1 MPDTED
7 TIEVSSSDLTPDG
20 AESMPETGAQVIARY
35 VKHLGRSAGVYRMM
49 DKAGEVI
56 YVGKARNLKNR
67 VQNYTRLGGH
77 TNRIAAMIRA
87 TAAMEFMNT
96 GTEAEALLLEANLI
110 KRFKPR
116 YNVSFRDD
124 KSFPYIV
131 IRRDQEAPQIS
142 KHRGART
149 LNGDYFGPF
158 ASAGAVN
165 RTINTLQRAFLLRTC
180 SDNIYESR
188 TRPCLLFQ
196 IKRCAAPCTRE
207 IELEDYEKL
216 VEEATAFLSGKS
228 DAVQRKLNTMMEDA
242 ADKLEFERAAKY
254 RNRLW
259 ALAHVQAHQGINPHG
274 VEEADV
280 FAIAQ
285 KGGQTC
291 IQVFFFRNGQ
301 NWGNRAYFPRA
312 DRSLSA
318 AEVLGSF
325 ISQFYDDK
333 ILPRCILLSEEVPEQ
348 ALIAEALSTKLGR
361 KVEVVTPKR
370 AEKRELV
377 EHAFHN
383 AREALGRKLA
393 ESSSQGKLLA
403 GVANVFELERT
414 PRRIEV
420 YDNSHIMGT
429 NAVGAMIVAGP
440 EGFVKNQYRKFNI
453 KAADLTPG
461 DDFAMMHEVLT
472 RRFKRL
478 LKEHGLPAGD
488 AAAAEGE
495 QDDPAASPSP
505 QPSPSGEGANRAR
518 KRVPFPDPHP
528 LADAVTA
535 EWQGRQGELERD
547 KDIESP
553 ETLPSLSW
561 PGLSRPS
568 TPDLEEAV
576 VALDGRL
583 KGGHDDVEP
592 DLIEGDGED
601 DAEAQGGDVG
611 AWPDLV
617 LIDGGAGQLSAVQ
630 SVLAELGLHG
640 LAIAGIAKGPD
651 RNAGRERFFM
661 PGKPPFSLPPNDPVL
676 YFVQRLRDEA
686 HRFAIGSHR
695 AKRKKAMTENSLDGI
710 AGIGPTRKRALLKH
724 FGSAKSV
731 SRAGVSDLQA
741 VTGISAAMAQQIYD
755 YFNDRK

>member
-1 MPDTED
+1 MADTED
-7 TIEVSSSDLTPDG
+7 TVELSSDEQNPGGECT
-20 AESMPETGAQVIARY
+20 PETGAQIIARY
-35 VKHLGRSAGVYRMM
+35 VKHLGTGPGVYRMM

-87 TAAMEFMNT
+87 TASMEFMNT

-142 KHRGART
+142 KHRGSRT
-149 LNGDYFGPF
+149 LKGDYFGPF

-180 SDNIYESR
+180 SDSVYESR

-228 DAVQRKLNTMMEDA
+228 DAVQRKLNTMMEEA
-242 ADKLEFERAAKY
+242 AEKLEFERAAKY

-259 ALAHVQAHQGINPHG
+259 ALAHVQAHQGINPRG
-274 VEEADV
+274 VDEADV

-285 KGGQTC
+285 EGGQTC
-291 IQVFFFRNGQ
+291 IQVFFFRNSQ

-333 ILPRCILLSEEVPEQ
+333 IVPHCILLSEEVPEQ

-377 EHAFHN
+377 LHAFHN

-393 ESSSQGKLLA
+393 ESSSQGRLLS
-403 GVANVFELERT
+403 GVAKVFGLERT

-453 KAADLTPG
+453 KSADLTPG

-488 AAAAEGE
+488 AAVAEGE
-495 QDDPAASPSP
+495 QVDLAANPSD
-505 QPSPSGEGANRAR
+505 QPSLDGEGSEPGSQAR
-518 KRVPFPDPHP
+518 SLSDPHP
-528 LADAVTA
+528 LADTA
-535 EWQGRQGELERD
+535 EWQARQGEPARD
-547 KDIESP
+547 RVKGESFEEP

-561 PGLSRPS
+561 PGLTRPS
-568 TPDLEEAV
+568 IPDGEEGV
-576 VALDGRL
+576 VAGSLTGAP
-583 KGGHDDVEP
+583 DDAEP
-592 DLIEGDGED
+592 DLNDETED

-695 AKRKKAMTENSLDGI
+695 AKRKKAMAENSLDDI

-741 VTGISAAMAQQIYD
+741 VAGISAAMAQLIYD

>member
-1 MPDTED
+1 MADTED
-7 TIEVSSSDLTPDG
+7 DVELGSGVATPDG
-20 AESMPETGAQVIARY
+20 GETAPETGAQVIQRY
-35 VKHLGRSAGVYRMM
+35 VKHLGTGPGVYRMM
-49 DKAGEVI
+49 DRAGEVV

-77 TNRIAAMIRA
+77 TNRIAAMIRS
-87 TAAMEFMNT
+87 TASMEFLNT

-124 KSFPYIV
+124 KSFPHIV
-131 IRRDQEAPQIS
+131 IRRDQEAPQIA

-149 LNGDYFGPF
+149 LKGDYYGPF

-180 SDNIYESR
+180 SDNVYESR

-207 IELEDYEKL
+207 IELEEYGKL
-216 VEEATAFLSGKS
+216 IDEATAFLSGKT
-228 DAVQRKLNTMMEDA
+228 DAVQRKLNTMMEEA
-242 ADKLEFERAAKY
+242 AEKLEFERAAKY

-274 VEEADV
+274 VDEADV

-291 IQVFFFRNGQ
+291 IQVFFFRNSQ

-318 AEVLGSF
+318 GEVLGSF

-333 ILPRCILLSEEVPEQ
+333 IVPRCILLSEEVPEQ
-348 ALIAEALSTKLGR
+348 GLIAEALSTKLGR
-361 KVEVVTPKR
+361 KVEVLTPKR

-393 ESSSQGKLLA
+393 ESTSQGKLLA
-403 GVANVFELERT
+403 GVAGVFGLERT

-440 EGFVKNQYRKFNI
+440 EGFVKKQYRKFNI

-461 DDFAMMHEVLT
+461 DDFGMMREVLT

-478 LKEHGLPAGD
+478 LKEHGLPAGESAPSEEATPSPCPSPPGRGN
-488 AAAAEGE
+488 AAAT
-495 QDDPAASPSP
+495 AATGLPRP
-505 QPSPSGEGANRAR
+505 GGEG
-518 KRVPFPDPHP
+518 
-528 LADAVTA
+528 
-535 EWQGRQGELERD
+535 WGEG
-547 KDIESP
+547 SP
-553 ETLPSLSW
+553 PQLSW
-561 PGLSRPS
+561 PGKPRPS
-568 TPDLEEAV
+568 TEAEEFD
-576 VALDGRL
+576 VALDDRL
-583 KGGHDDVEP
+583 KDAHGDVEP
-592 DLIEGDGED
+592 DVIDETED
-601 DAEAQGGDVG
+601 DSEAQGGDVG

-617 LIDGGAGQLSAVQ
+617 LIDGGAGQLSAAEA
-630 SVLAELGLHG
+630 VLAELGLHG
-640 LAIAGIAKGPD
+640 LSIVGIAKGPD

-661 PGKPPFSLPPNDPVL
+661 PGKPPMSLPLNDPVL

-695 AKRKKAMTENSLDGI
+695 QKRKKAMVENALDDI
-710 AGIGPTRKRALLKH
+710 PGIGPTRKRALLKH

-741 VTGISAAMAQQIYD
+741 VGGISAAMAQQIYD

>member
-1 MPDTED
+1 MPEIED
-7 TIEVSSSDLTPDG
+7 TIEVSSDMALDG
-20 AESMPETGAQVIARY
+20 AESAPETGPHVIARY
-35 VKHLGRSAGVYRMM
+35 VKHLGSGPGVYRMM

-56 YVGKARNLKNR
+56 YVGKARNLRNR

-77 TNRIAAMIRA
+77 TNRIAAMIRS
-87 TAAMEFMNT
+87 TASMEFMNT

-131 IRRDQEAPQIS
+131 IRRDQEAAQIG
-142 KHRGART
+142 KHRGARS
-149 LNGDYFGPF
+149 LDGDYFGPF

-180 SDNIYESR
+180 SDSVYESR
-188 TRPCLLFQ
+188 TRPCLLHQ

-207 IELEDYEKL
+207 IELADYEKL
-216 VEEATAFLSGKS
+216 VEEATAFLSGKT
-228 DAVQRKLNTMMEDA
+228 DAVQKKLNALMEEA
-242 ADKLEFERAAKY
+242 AEKLEFERAAKY

-259 ALAHVQAHQGINPHG
+259 ALAHVQAHQGINPRG

-285 KGGQTC
+285 EGGQTC
-291 IQVFFFRNGQ
+291 IQVFFFRNNQ

-318 AEVLGSF
+318 PEVLGSF

-333 ILPRCILLSEEVPEQ
+333 IMPRCVFLSHEAPEQ

-370 AEKRELV
+370 GERRELV
-377 EHAFHN
+377 EHAIQN

-393 ESSSQGKLLA
+393 ESTSQGKLLA
-403 GVANVFELERT
+403 GVAKVFGLERT
-414 PRRIEV
+414 PRRVEV

-440 EGFVKNQYRKFNI
+440 EGFAKNQYRKFNI

-461 DDFAMMHEVLT
+461 DDFGMMREVLT

-488 AAAAEGE
+488 AVPGEDGSSWPVSRASGAGPASEAEVE
-495 QDDPAASPSP
+495 EDDWTLSPSP
-505 QPSPSGEGANRAR
+505 QPSPHGRGSRPR
-518 KRVPFPDPHP
+518 P
-528 LADAVTA
+528 LH
-535 EWQGRQGELERD
+535 RRPLSQGERD
-547 KDIESP
+547 RVRGEYSN
-553 ETLPSLSW
+553 S
-561 PGLSRPS
+561 S
-568 TPDLEEAV
+568 TQSAEAEA
-576 VALDGRL
+576 ALDGRAEH
-583 KGGHDDVEP
+583 GHDAGEQDP
-592 DLIEGDGED
+592 IEGETED
-601 DAEAQGGDVG
+601 DAEALGGDVG

-617 LIDGGAGQLSAVQ
+617 LIDGGAGQLSAAQ
-630 SVLAELGLHG
+630 AVLAELGLHG

-661 PGKPPFSLPPNDPVL
+661 PGKPPFSLAPNDPVL

-710 AGIGPTRKRALLKH
+710 PGIGPTRKRALLKH

-731 SRAGVSDLQA
+731 SRAGLSDLQA
-741 VTGISAAMAQQIYD
+741 VGGISAAMAQQIYD
-755 YFNDRK
+755 YFHERK

>member
-1 MPDTED
+1 MGDTED
-7 TIEVSSSDLTPDG
+7 TVEVSSGDVNTVSG
-20 AESMPETGAQVIARY
+20 ESTPETGAHVIARY
-35 VKHLGRSAGVYRMM
+35 VKHLGAGPGVYRMM

-56 YVGKARNLKNR
+56 YVGKARSLKNR

-77 TNRIAAMIRA
+77 TNRIAAMIRS
-87 TAAMEFMNT
+87 TASMEFVNT

-131 IRRDQEAPQIS
+131 IRRDQEAPQIA

-149 LNGDYFGPF
+149 LKGDYFGPF

-180 SDNIYESR
+180 SDSVYDSR

-207 IELEDYEKL
+207 TELEDYGKL
-216 VEEATAFLSGKS
+216 VEEAGAFLSGKT
-228 DAVQRKLNTMMEDA
+228 DAVQRKLNALMEEA
-242 ADKLEFERAAKY
+242 AEKLEFERAAKY

-259 ALAHVQAHQGINPHG
+259 ALAHVQAHQGINPRG

-285 KGGQTC
+285 EGGQTC
-291 IQVFFFRNGQ
+291 IQVFFFRNSQ

-333 ILPRCILLSEEVPEQ
+333 IVPRCVLLSEDVPEQ

-377 EHAFHN
+377 EHAFQN

-403 GVANVFELERT
+403 GVTHVFGLERT

-429 NAVGAMIVAGP
+429 NAVGAMVVAGP

-461 DDFAMMHEVLT
+461 DDFAMMREVLT

-478 LKEHGLPAGD
+478 LREHGLPAG
-488 AAAAEGE
+488 E
-495 QDDPAASPSP
+495 AASSESEGTETPS
-505 QPSPSGEGANRAR
+505 E
-518 KRVPFPDPHP
+518 
-528 LADAVTA
+528 
-535 EWQGRQGELERD
+535 
-547 KDIESP
+547 
-553 ETLPSLSW
+553 SW
-561 PGLSRPS
+561 PGATEPS
-568 TPDLEEAV
+568 IPAAEEAV

-583 KGGHDDVEP
+583 TGGNDDVEP
-592 DLIEGDGED
+592 DLGDETED

-617 LIDGGAGQLSAVQ
+617 LIDGGQGQLSAAQ
-630 SVLAELGLHG
+630 FVLAELGLHG
-640 LAIAGIAKGPD
+640 LAIVAIAKGPD

-695 AKRKKAMTENSLDGI
+695 AKRKKAMAENLLDDIPGV
-710 AGIGPTRKRALLKH
+710 GPTRKRALLKH

-741 VTGISAAMAQQIYD
+741 VAGISAAMAQQIYD
-755 YFNDRK
+755 YFHDRK

>member
-1 MPDTED
+1 MGDTED
-7 TIEVSSSDLTPDG
+7 TIEVSSGDVNPVSG
-20 AESMPETGAQVIARY
+20 ESAPETGAQVIARY
-35 VKHLGRSAGVYRMM
+35 VKHLGAGPGVYRMM

-56 YVGKARNLKNR
+56 YVGKARSLKNR

-77 TNRIAAMIRA
+77 TNRIAAMIRS
-87 TAAMEFMNT
+87 TASMEFVNT

-131 IRRDQEAPQIS
+131 IRRDQEAPQIA

-149 LNGDYFGPF
+149 LKGDYFGPF

-180 SDNIYESR
+180 SDSVYDSR

-207 IELEDYEKL
+207 IELEDYGKL
-216 VEEATAFLSGKS
+216 VEEAGAFLSGKT
-228 DAVQRKLNTMMEDA
+228 DAVQRKLNALMDEA
-242 ADKLEFERAAKY
+242 AEKLEFERAAKY

-259 ALAHVQAHQGINPHG
+259 ALAHVQAHQGINPRG

-285 KGGQTC
+285 EGGQTC
-291 IQVFFFRNGQ
+291 IQVFFFRNSQ

-333 ILPRCILLSEEVPEQ
+333 IVSRCVLLSEDVPEQ

-377 EHAFHN
+377 EHAFQN

-403 GVANVFELERT
+403 GVAHVFGLERT

-429 NAVGAMIVAGP
+429 NAVGAMVVAGP

-461 DDFAMMHEVLT
+461 DDFGMMREVLT

-478 LKEHGLPAGD
+478 LREHGLPAG
-488 AAAAEGE
+488 E
-495 QDDPAASPSP
+495 AASSE
-505 QPSPSGEGANRAR
+505 SEG
-518 KRVPFPDPHP
+518 
-528 LADAVTA
+528 T
-535 EWQGRQGELERD
+535 
-547 KDIESP
+547 
-553 ETLPSLSW
+553 ETLSESW
-561 PGLSRPS
+561 PGATEPS
-568 TPDLEEAV
+568 IPAAEEAV
-576 VALDGRL
+576 VALDGRHT
-583 KGGHDDVEP
+583 GGNDDVEP
-592 DLIEGDGED
+592 DLGDETED

-617 LIDGGAGQLSAVQ
+617 LIDGGQGQLSAAQ

-640 LAIAGIAKGPD
+640 LAIVGIAKGPD

-695 AKRKKAMTENSLDGI
+695 AKRKKAMAENLLDDIPGV
-710 AGIGPTRKRALLKH
+710 GPTRKRALLKH

-741 VTGISAAMAQQIYD
+741 VAGISAAMAQQIYD
-755 YFNDRK
+755 YFHDRK

>member
-1 MPDTED
+1 MGDTED
-7 TIEVSSSDLTPDG
+7 TIEVSSGDVNPVSC
-20 AESMPETGAQVIARY
+20 ESTPETGAHVIARY
-35 VKHLGRSAGVYRMM
+35 VKHLGAGPGVYRMM
-49 DKAGEVI
+49 DKTGEVI
-56 YVGKARNLKNR
+56 YVGKARSLKNR

-77 TNRIAAMIRA
+77 TNRIAAMIRS
-87 TAAMEFMNT
+87 TASMEFVNT

-131 IRRDQEAPQIS
+131 IRRDQEAPQIA

-149 LNGDYFGPF
+149 LKGDYFGPF

-180 SDNIYESR
+180 SDSVYDSR

-207 IELEDYEKL
+207 IELEDYGKL
-216 VEEATAFLSGKS
+216 VEEAGAFLSGKT
-228 DAVQRKLNTMMEDA
+228 DAVQRKLNALMEEA
-242 ADKLEFERAAKY
+242 AEKLEFERAAKY

-259 ALAHVQAHQGINPHG
+259 ALAHVQAHQGINPRG

-285 KGGQTC
+285 EGGQTC
-291 IQVFFFRNGQ
+291 IQVFFFRNSQ

-333 ILPRCILLSEEVPEQ
+333 IVPRCALLSEDVPEQ

-377 EHAFHN
+377 EHAFQN

-403 GVANVFELERT
+403 GVAHVFGLERT

-429 NAVGAMIVAGP
+429 NAVGAMVVAGP

-461 DDFAMMHEVLT
+461 DDFGMMREVLT

-478 LKEHGLPAGD
+478 LREHGLPAGD
-488 AAAAEGE
+488 AASSESEG
-495 QDDPAASPSP
+495 
-505 QPSPSGEGANRAR
+505 
-518 KRVPFPDPHP
+518 
-528 LADAVTA
+528 T
-535 EWQGRQGELERD
+535 
-547 KDIESP
+547 
-553 ETLPSLSW
+553 ETLSESW
-561 PGLSRPS
+561 PGATEPS
-568 TPDLEEAV
+568 IPAAEEAV

-583 KGGHDDVEP
+583 TGGNDDVEP
-592 DLIEGDGED
+592 DLGDETED

-617 LIDGGAGQLSAVQ
+617 LIDGGQGQLSAAQ

-640 LAIAGIAKGPD
+640 LAIVGIAKGPD

-661 PGKPPFSLPPNDPVL
+661 PGKPSFSLPPNDPVL

-695 AKRKKAMTENSLDGI
+695 AKRKKAMAENLLDDIPGV
-710 AGIGPTRKRALLKH
+710 GPTRKRALLKH

-741 VTGISAAMAQQIYD
+741 VAGISAAMAQQIYD
-755 YFNDRK
+755 YFHDRK

>member
-1 MPDTED
+1 MGDTED
-7 TIEVSSSDLTPDG
+7 TLEVSSGDVSPEG
-20 AESMPETGAQVIARY
+20 SESAPETGAQVIARY
-35 VKHLGRSAGVYRMM
+35 VKHLGAGPGVYRMM

-56 YVGKARNLKNR
+56 YVGKARSLKNR

-77 TNRIAAMIRA
+77 TNRIAAMIRS
-87 TAAMEFMNT
+87 TASMEFVNT

-131 IRRDQEAPQIS
+131 IRRDQEAPQIA

-149 LNGDYFGPF
+149 LKGDYFGPF

-180 SDNIYESR
+180 SDSVYDSR

-216 VEEATAFLSGKS
+216 VEEAGAFLSGKT
-228 DAVQRKLNTMMEDA
+228 DAVQRKLNALMEEA
-242 ADKLEFERAAKY
+242 AEKLEFERAAKY
-254 RNRLW
+254 RDRLW
-259 ALAHVQAHQGINPHG
+259 ALAHVQAHQGINPRG
-274 VEEADV
+274 VEEADI

-285 KGGQTC
+285 EGGQTC
-291 IQVFFFRNGQ
+291 IQVFFFRNSQ

-333 ILPRCILLSEEVPEQ
+333 IVPRCVLLSEDVPEQ

-377 EHAFHN
+377 EHAFQN

-393 ESSSQGKLLA
+393 ESTSQGKLLA
-403 GVANVFELERT
+403 GVAHVFGLERT

-429 NAVGAMIVAGP
+429 NAVGAMVVAGP

-453 KAADLTPG
+453 KAADLKPG
-461 DDFAMMHEVLT
+461 DDFAMMREVLT

-478 LKEHGLPAGD
+478 LREHGLPAG
-488 AAAAEGE
+488 E
-495 QDDPAASPSP
+495 AASS
-505 QPSPSGEGANRAR
+505 ENEA
-518 KRVPFPDPHP
+518 
-528 LADAVTA
+528 T
-535 EWQGRQGELERD
+535 
-547 KDIESP
+547 
-553 ETLPSLSW
+553 ETLPESW
-561 PGLSRPS
+561 PGAAEPS
-568 TPDLEEAV
+568 IPGAEEAV
-576 VALDGRL
+576 FVLDGRL
-583 KGGHDDVEP
+583 EGGNDGEEP
-592 DLIEGDGED
+592 DLGDETED

-617 LIDGGAGQLSAVQ
+617 LIDGGQGQLSAAQ

-695 AKRKKAMTENSLDGI
+695 AKRKKAMAENLLDDI
-710 AGIGPTRKRALLKH
+710 PGIGPTRKRALLKH

-741 VTGISAAMAQQIYD
+741 VAGISAAMAQQIYD
-755 YFNDRK
+755 YFHDRK

>member
-7 TIEVSSSDLTPDG
+7 TIEVSSGELNPDG
-20 AESMPETGAQVIARY
+20 GETMTPETGAQVIARY
-35 VKHLGRSAGVYRMM
+35 VKHLGTGPGVYRMM

-56 YVGKARNLKNR
+56 YVGKARSLKNR
-67 VQNYTRLGGH
+67 VQNYTRFGGH
-77 TNRIAAMIRA
+77 TNRIAAMIRS
-87 TAAMEFMNT
+87 TASMEFMNT

-131 IRRDQEAPQIS
+131 MRRDQKAPQIS

-149 LNGDYFGPF
+149 LKGDYFGPF

-165 RTINTLQRAFLLRTC
+165 RTINTLQRAFLLRSC
-180 SDNIYESR
+180 SDSVYESR

-207 IELEDYEKL
+207 IELEDYAKL
-216 VEEATAFLSGKS
+216 VEEATAFLSGKT
-228 DAVQRKLNTMMEDA
+228 DAVQRKLNALMEEA
-242 ADKLEFERAAKY
+242 AEKLEFERAAKY

-259 ALAHVQAHQGINPHG
+259 ALAHVQAHQGINPSG

-291 IQVFFFRNGQ
+291 IQVFFFRNSQ

-333 ILPRCILLSEEVPEQ
+333 IVPRCVFLSEEVPEQ

-370 AEKRELV
+370 GEKRELV
-377 EHAFHN
+377 EHAFQN

-403 GVANVFELERT
+403 GVANVFGLEHT

-453 KAADLTPG
+453 KATDLTPG
-461 DDFAMMHEVLT
+461 DDFAMMREVLT

-478 LKEHGLPAGD
+478 LKEHGLPAGES
-488 AAAAEGE
+488 APEGKKDNSGE
-495 QDDPAASPSP
+495 RPSP
-505 QPSPSGEGANRAR
+505 QPSQPGRG
-518 KRVPFPDPHP
+518 
-528 LADAVTA
+528 DAVA
-535 EWQGRQGELERD
+535 NSAG
-547 KDIESP
+547 
-553 ETLPSLSW
+553 SLSPGERVGVRGGALGSTW
-561 PGLSRPS
+561 PGLTQPS
-568 TPDLEEAV
+568 EVTNEAEAV
-576 VALDGRL
+576 LDARL
-583 KGGHDDVEP
+583 EGVDDEVEP
-592 DLIEGDGED
+592 DWIEGDGED
-601 DAEAQGGDVG
+601 GAEAQGGDVG

-617 LIDGGAGQLSAVQ
+617 LIDGGAGQLSAAQFVA
-630 SVLAELGLHG
+630 AELGLHG

-661 PGKPPFSLPPNDPVL
+661 PGKPPFSLAPNDPVL

-695 AKRKKAMTENSLDGI
+695 AKRKKAMAENSLDDI

-741 VTGISAAMAQQIYD
+741 VAGISAAMAQQIYD

>member
-1 MPDTED
+1 MGDTED
-7 TIEVSSSDLTPDG
+7 TIEVSSGDVNPVSC
-20 AESMPETGAQVIARY
+20 ESTPETGAHVIARY
-35 VKHLGRSAGVYRMM
+35 VKHLGAGPGVYRMM
-49 DKAGEVI
+49 DKTGEVI
-56 YVGKARNLKNR
+56 YVGKARSLKNR

-77 TNRIAAMIRA
+77 TNRIAAMIRS
-87 TAAMEFMNT
+87 TASMEFVNT

-131 IRRDQEAPQIS
+131 LRRDQEAPQIA

-149 LNGDYFGPF
+149 LKGDYFGPF

-180 SDNIYESR
+180 SDSVYDSR

-207 IELEDYEKL
+207 IELEDYGKL
-216 VEEATAFLSGKS
+216 VEEAGAFLSGKT
-228 DAVQRKLNTMMEDA
+228 DAVQRKLNALMDEA
-242 ADKLEFERAAKY
+242 AEKLEFERAAKY

-259 ALAHVQAHQGINPHG
+259 ALAHVQAHQGINPRG

-285 KGGQTC
+285 EGGQTC
-291 IQVFFFRNGQ
+291 IQVFFFRNSQ

-333 ILPRCILLSEEVPEQ
+333 IVPRCVLLSEDVPEQ

-377 EHAFHN
+377 EHAFQN

-403 GVANVFELERT
+403 GVAHVFGLERT

-429 NAVGAMIVAGP
+429 NAVGAMVVAGP

-461 DDFAMMHEVLT
+461 DDFGMMREVLT

-478 LKEHGLPAGD
+478 LREHGLPAG
-488 AAAAEGE
+488 E
-495 QDDPAASPSP
+495 AASSE
-505 QPSPSGEGANRAR
+505 SEG
-518 KRVPFPDPHP
+518 
-528 LADAVTA
+528 T
-535 EWQGRQGELERD
+535 
-547 KDIESP
+547 
-553 ETLPSLSW
+553 ETLSESW
-561 PGLSRPS
+561 PGATEPS
-568 TPDLEEAV
+568 IPAAEEAV

-583 KGGHDDVEP
+583 TGGNDDVEP
-592 DLIEGDGED
+592 DLGDETED

-617 LIDGGAGQLSAVQ
+617 LIDGGQGQLSAAQ

-640 LAIAGIAKGPD
+640 LAIVGIAKGPD

-695 AKRKKAMTENSLDGI
+695 AKRKKAMAENLLDDIPGV
-710 AGIGPTRKRALLKH
+710 GPTRKRALLKH

-741 VTGISAAMAQQIYD
+741 VAGISAAMAQQIYD
-755 YFNDRK
+755 YFHDRK

>member
-1 MPDTED
+1 MGDTED
-7 TIEVSSSDLTPDG
+7 TIEVSSGDVSPDG
-20 AESMPETGAQVIARY
+20 GESTPETGAHVIARY
-35 VKHLGRSAGVYRMM
+35 VKHLGAGPGVYRMM

-56 YVGKARNLKNR
+56 YVGKARSLKNR

-77 TNRIAAMIRA
+77 TNRIAAMIRS
-87 TAAMEFMNT
+87 TASMEFVNT

-131 IRRDQEAPQIS
+131 IRRDQEAPQIA

-149 LNGDYFGPF
+149 LKGDYFGPF

-180 SDNIYESR
+180 SDNVYDSR

-207 IELEDYEKL
+207 IELEDYGKL
-216 VEEATAFLSGKS
+216 VEEAGAFLSGKT
-228 DAVQRKLNTMMEDA
+228 DAVQRKLNALMEEA
-242 ADKLEFERAAKY
+242 AEKLEFERAAKY

-259 ALAHVQAHQGINPHG
+259 ALAHVQAHQGINPRG

-285 KGGQTC
+285 EGGQTC
-291 IQVFFFRNGQ
+291 IQVFFFRNSQ

-333 ILPRCILLSEEVPEQ
+333 IVPRCVLLSEDVPEQ

-377 EHAFHN
+377 EHAFQN

-393 ESSSQGKLLA
+393 ESTSQGKLLA
-403 GVANVFELERT
+403 GVAHVFGLERT

-429 NAVGAMIVAGP
+429 NAVGAMVVAGP

-461 DDFAMMHEVLT
+461 DDFGMMREVLT

-478 LKEHGLPAGD
+478 LREHGLPAG
-488 AAAAEGE
+488 E
-495 QDDPAASPSP
+495 AASSE
-505 QPSPSGEGANRAR
+505 SEGAEKLARSHGRAR
-518 KRVPFPDPHP
+518 P
-528 LADAVTA
+528 
-535 EWQGRQGELERD
+535 
-547 KDIESP
+547 
-553 ETLPSLSW
+553 
-561 PGLSRPS
+561 SRPS
-568 TPDLEEAV
+568 PAAEEAV

-583 KGGHDDVEP
+583 TGGNDDVEP
-592 DLIEGDGED
+592 DRGRRTRGRRRSP
-601 DAEAQGGDVG
+601 GRRR
-611 AWPDLV
+611 WRM
-617 LIDGGAGQLSAVQ
+617 AGPC
-630 SVLAELGLHG
+630 
-640 LAIAGIAKGPD
+640 PD
-651 RNAGRERFFM
+651 RRR
-661 PGKPPFSLPPNDPVL
+661 PRPIV
-676 YFVQRLRDEA
+676 R
-686 HRFAIGSHR
+686 
-695 AKRKKAMTENSLDGI
+695 
-710 AGIGPTRKRALLKH
+710 GPI
-724 FGSAKSV
+724 
-731 SRAGVSDLQA
+731 RAG
-741 VTGISAAMAQQIYD
+741 
-755 YFNDRK
+755 

>member
-1 MPDTED
+1 MADTED
-7 TIEVSSSDLTPDG
+7 TIEVSSSELTADG
-20 AESMPETGAQVIARY
+20 GENAPETGAPVIARY
-35 VKHLGRSAGVYRMM
+35 VKHLGAGPGVYRMM
-49 DKAGEVI
+49 DRAGEVI

-77 TNRIAAMIRA
+77 TNRIAAMIRS
-87 TAAMEFMNT
+87 TASMEFVNT

-131 IRRDQEAPQIS
+131 IRRDQKAAQIA

-149 LNGDYFGPF
+149 LKGDHYGPF

-180 SDNIYESR
+180 SDNVYESR

-196 IKRCAAPCTRE
+196 IKRCAAPCTGE
-207 IELEDYEKL
+207 IELEDYGKL
-216 VEEATAFLSGKS
+216 VEEATAFLSGKT
-228 DAVQRKLNTMMEDA
+228 DAVQRKLNALMEEA
-242 ADKLEFERAAKY
+242 AEKLEFERAAKY
-254 RNRLW
+254 RDRLW

-291 IQVFFFRNGQ
+291 IQIFFFRNNQ

-333 ILPRCILLSEEVPEQ
+333 IVPRCILLSEDVAEQ

-393 ESSSQGKLLA
+393 ESTSQAKLLA
-403 GVANVFELERT
+403 GVAKVFGLERA

-461 DDFAMMHEVLT
+461 DDFAMMREVLT

-478 LKEHGLPAGD
+478 LKEHGLPAGGP
-488 AAAAEGE
+488 APEAEQG
-495 QDDPAASPSP
+495 DPAPSLQPSPDGRGSDPGSQQHLLSEREDEPEASPS
-505 QPSPSGEGANRAR
+505 S
-518 KRVPFPDPHP
+518 
-528 LADAVTA
+528 
-535 EWQGRQGELERD
+535 
-547 KDIESP
+547 
-553 ETLPSLSW
+553 SW
-561 PGLSRPS
+561 PGSTRPS
-568 TPDLEEAV
+568 TALYGRLEGSHDDI
-576 VALDGRL
+576 ALD
-583 KGGHDDVEP
+583 P
-592 DLIEGDGED
+592 GDETED

-611 AWPDLV
+611 AWPDIV
-617 LIDGGAGQLSAVQ
+617 LIDGGAGQLSAARG
-630 SVLAELGLHG
+630 VLAELGLHG

-695 AKRKKAMTENSLDGI
+695 IKRKKAMAENLLDDI
-710 AGIGPTRKRALLKH
+710 PGIGPARKRALLRH

-731 SRAGVSDLQA
+731 SRAGISDLQA

-755 YFNDRK
+755 YFHDRK

>member
-1 MPDTED
+1 MADSEERIED
-7 TIEVSSSDLTPDG
+7 RPAAPAPEGEDG
-20 AESMPETGAQVIARY
+20 DAVTGPEAIARY
-35 VKHLGRSAGVYRMM
+35 VKHLGSGPGVYRML

-67 VQNYTRLGGH
+67 VQNYARLAGH
-77 TNRIAAMIRA
+77 NNRIAAMIRS
-87 TAAMEFMNT
+87 TVSMEFMNT
-96 GTEAEALLLEANLI
+96 ATEAEALLLEANLI

-131 IRRDQEAPQIS
+131 IRRDQEAPQIA

-149 LNGDYFGPF
+149 LKGDYFGPF

-165 RTINTLQRAFLLRTC
+165 RTINTLQRAFLLRSC
-180 SDNIYESR
+180 SDSVYESR

-196 IKRCAAPCTRE
+196 IKRCSAPCTRE
-207 IELEDYEKL
+207 ISLEDYAKL
-216 VEEATAFLSGKS
+216 ADEAETFLRGKT
-228 DAVQRKLNTMMEDA
+228 DAVQRKLNALMAEA
-242 ADKLEFERAAKY
+242 AEKLEFERAAKY

-259 ALAHVQAHQGINPHG
+259 ALAHIQAHQGINPQG

-285 KGGQTC
+285 EGGQTC
-291 IQVFFFRNGQ
+291 IQVFFFRCSQ

-312 DRSLSA
+312 DRSLSEG
-318 AEVLGSF
+318 EVLGSF

-333 ILPRCILLSEEVPEQ
+333 IVPRCVLLSCEVPEQ

-361 KVEVVTPKR
+361 KVEVLTPKR
-370 AEKRELV
+370 GEKRELV
-377 EHAFHN
+377 DHAAQN

-393 ESSSQGKLLA
+393 ESSSQGRLLA
-403 GVANVFELERT
+403 AVGEVFGLERT

-429 NAVGAMIVAGP
+429 NAVGGMIVAGP

-453 KAADLTPG
+453 KTEGLTPG
-461 DDFAMMHEVLT
+461 DDFGMMREVLT

-478 LKEHGLPAGD
+478 LKEHGLPAGET
-488 AAAAEGE
+488 AANDEAHH
-495 QDDPAASPSP
+495 PSP
-505 QPSPSGEGANRAR
+505 CPSPAQARLGELATLECPHPQADADGRGDALSTGTPELPLPWGEGGVRG
-518 KRVPFPDPHP
+518 
-528 LADAVTA
+528 DA
-535 EWQGRQGELERD
+535 
-547 KDIESP
+547 
-553 ETLPSLSW
+553 
-561 PGLSRPS
+561 
-568 TPDLEEAV
+568 LEEE
-576 VALDGRL
+576 ALTLEPPENGI
-583 KGGHDDVEP
+583 DDES
-592 DLIEGDGED
+592 
-601 DAEAQGGDVG
+601 EAQGGDVG
-611 AWPDLV
+611 AWPDLL
-617 LIDGGAGQLSAVQ
+617 LIDGGAGQLSATKE
-630 SVLAELGLHG
+630 VLDGLGLHG

-661 PGKPPFSLPPNDPVL
+661 PGKPPFSLAPNDPVL

-695 AKRKKAMTENSLDGI
+695 AKRKKAMSETSLDDI
-710 AGIGPTRKRALLKH
+710 AGIGPARKRALLRH

-731 SRAGVSDLQA
+731 SRAGLPDLQA
-741 VTGISAAMAQQIYD
+741 VAGISEAMAQQIYD
-755 YFNDRK
+755 YFHGGK

>member
-1 MPDTED
+1 MPETED
-7 TIEVSSSDLTPDG
+7 TVEISSGEQNPDG
-20 AESMPETGAQVIARY
+20 GESAPETGAQIIARY
-35 VKHLGRSAGVYRMM
+35 VKHLGTGPGVYRMM

-87 TAAMEFMNT
+87 TASMEFLNT

-149 LNGDYFGPF
+149 LKGDYFGPF

-180 SDNIYESR
+180 SDNVYESR

-207 IELEDYEKL
+207 IELEDYGKL
-216 VEEATAFLSGKS
+216 VEEASAFLSGKT
-228 DAVQRKLNTMMEDA
+228 DAVQRKLNTMMEEA
-242 ADKLEFERAAKY
+242 AEKLEFERAAKY

-259 ALAHVQAHQGINPHG
+259 ALAHVQAHQGINPRG
-274 VEEADV
+274 VDEADV

-285 KGGQTC
+285 DGGQTC
-291 IQVFFFRNGQ
+291 IQVFFFRNSQ

-333 ILPRCILLSEEVPEQ
+333 IVPHCVLLSEEVPEQ

-393 ESSSQGKLLA
+393 ETSSQGRLLS
-403 GVANVFELERT
+403 GVAKVFGLERT
-414 PRRIEV
+414 PRRVEV

-461 DDFAMMHEVLT
+461 DDFAMMREVLT

-478 LKEHGLPAGD
+478 LKEHGLPAGESAPEEEPGDISEHLSPGD
-488 AAAAEGE
+488 AVANAA
-495 QDDPAASPSP
+495 DSLSD
-505 QPSPSGEGANRAR
+505 
-518 KRVPFPDPHP
+518 P
-528 LADAVTA
+528 LA
-535 EWQGRQGELERD
+535 
-547 KDIESP
+547 S
-553 ETLPSLSW
+553 SW
-561 PGLSRPS
+561 PGLIQPS
-568 TPDLEEAV
+568 KVTNEAEA
-576 VALDGRL
+576 ALDGRL
-583 KGGHDDVEP
+583 EGGHDDVEP
-592 DLIEGDGED
+592 DFIEGDGED

-661 PGKPPFSLPPNDPVL
+661 PGKPPFTLPPNDPVL

-695 AKRKKAMTENSLDGI
+695 AKRKKAMTENSLDDI

-741 VTGISAAMAQQIYD
+741 VAGISAAMAQQIYD

>member
-7 TIEVSSSDLTPDG
+7 TVEISSGEQNPDG
-20 AESMPETGAQVIARY
+20 RESAPETGAQIIARY
-35 VKHLGRSAGVYRMM
+35 VKHLGTGPGVYRMM

-87 TAAMEFMNT
+87 TASMEFLNT

-149 LNGDYFGPF
+149 LKGDYFGPF

-180 SDNIYESR
+180 SDNVYESR

-207 IELEDYEKL
+207 IELEDYGKL
-216 VEEATAFLSGKS
+216 VEEATAFLSGKT
-228 DAVQRKLNTMMEDA
+228 DAVQRKLNTMMEEA
-242 ADKLEFERAAKY
+242 AEKLEFERAAKY

-259 ALAHVQAHQGINPHG
+259 ALAHVQAHQGINPRG
-274 VEEADV
+274 VDEADV

-285 KGGQTC
+285 DGGQTC
-291 IQVFFFRNGQ
+291 IQVFFFRNSQ

-333 ILPRCILLSEEVPEQ
+333 IVPHCILLSEEVPEQ

-393 ESSSQGKLLA
+393 ESSSQGRLLS
-403 GVANVFELERT
+403 GVAKVFGLERT

-461 DDFAMMHEVLT
+461 DDFAMMREVLT

-478 LKEHGLPAGD
+478 LKEHGLPAGEFAPEEEPGD
-488 AAAAEGE
+488 ISEH
-495 QDDPAASPSP
+495 PSP
-505 QPSPSGEGANRAR
+505 GDAVANAA
-518 KRVPFPDPHP
+518 DSLSDP
-528 LADAVTA
+528 LA
-535 EWQGRQGELERD
+535 
-547 KDIESP
+547 S
-553 ETLPSLSW
+553 SW
-561 PGLSRPS
+561 PGLTQPS
-568 TPDLEEAV
+568 KVTNEAEA
-576 VALDGRL
+576 ALDGRL
-583 KGGHDDVEP
+583 EGGHDDVEP
-592 DLIEGDGED
+592 DFTEGDGED

-661 PGKPPFSLPPNDPVL
+661 PGKPPFSLPLNDPVL

-695 AKRKKAMTENSLDGI
+695 AKRKKAMTENSLDDI

-741 VTGISAAMAQQIYD
+741 VAGISAAMAQQIYD

>member
-1 MPDTED
+1 MADSEERIED
-7 TIEVSSSDLTPDG
+7 RPAAPAPEGESGDAVSG
-20 AESMPETGAQVIARY
+20 PEAIARY
-35 VKHLGRSAGVYRMM
+35 VKHLGSGPGVYRML

-67 VQNYTRLGGH
+67 VQNYARLAGH
-77 TNRIAAMIRA
+77 NNRIAAMIRS
-87 TAAMEFMNT
+87 TVSMEFMNT
-96 GTEAEALLLEANLI
+96 ATEAEALLLEANLI

-131 IRRDQEAPQIS
+131 VRRDQEAPQIA

-149 LNGDYFGPF
+149 LKGDYYGPF

-165 RTINTLQRAFLLRTC
+165 RTINTLQRAFLLRSC
-180 SDNIYESR
+180 SDSVYESR

-196 IKRCAAPCTRE
+196 IKRCSAPCTRE
-207 IELEDYEKL
+207 ISLEDYAKL
-216 VEEATAFLSGKS
+216 VDEAETFLRGKT
-228 DAVQRKLNTMMEDA
+228 DAVQKKLNALMAEA
-242 ADKLEFERAAKY
+242 AEKLEFERAAKY

-259 ALAHVQAHQGINPHG
+259 ALAHIQAHQGINPQG

-285 KGGQTC
+285 EGGQTC
-291 IQVFFFRNGQ
+291 IQVFFFRCSQ

-312 DRSLSA
+312 DRSLSEG
-318 AEVLGSF
+318 EVLGSF

-333 ILPRCILLSEEVPEQ
+333 IVPRCVLLSCEVPEQ

-361 KVEVVTPKR
+361 KVEVLMPKR
-370 AEKRELV
+370 GEKRELV
-377 EHAFHN
+377 DHAAQN

-393 ESSSQGKLLA
+393 ESSSQGRLLA
-403 GVANVFELERT
+403 AVGEAFGLERT

-429 NAVGAMIVAGP
+429 NAVGGMIVAGP

-453 KAADLTPG
+453 KTEGLTPG
-461 DDFAMMHEVLT
+461 DDFGMMREVLT

-478 LKEHGLPAGD
+478 LKEHGLPAG
-488 AAAAEGE
+488 ET
-495 QDDPAASPSP
+495 AASDGELSP
-505 QPSPSGEGANRAR
+505 PHPVLLPKGRRDASTTVADSLSPRGEGWGEGG
-518 KRVPFPDPHP
+518 
-528 LADAVTA
+528 LAEALT
-535 EWQGRQGELERD
+535 LEPPENG
-547 KDIESP
+547 IED
-553 ETLPSLSW
+553 E
-561 PGLSRPS
+561 
-568 TPDLEEAV
+568 
-576 VALDGRL
+576 
-583 KGGHDDVEP
+583 
-592 DLIEGDGED
+592 
-601 DAEAQGGDVG
+601 AEAQGGDVG
-611 AWPDLV
+611 AWPDLL
-617 LIDGGAGQLSAVQ
+617 LIDGGAGQLSATKE
-630 SVLAELGLHG
+630 VLDGLGLHG

-661 PGKPPFSLPPNDPVL
+661 PGKPPFSLAPNDPVL

-695 AKRKKAMTENSLDGI
+695 AKRKKAMSETSLDDI
-710 AGIGPTRKRALLKH
+710 PGIGPARKRALLRH

-731 SRAGVSDLQA
+731 SRAGLPDLQA
-741 VTGISAAMAQQIYD
+741 VAGISEAMAQQIYD
-755 YFNDRK
+755 YFHGGK

>member
-1 MPDTED
+1 MPEIED
-7 TIEVSSSDLTPDG
+7 PIEVSSSGVAVDG
-20 AESMPETGAQVIARY
+20 VESTPETGPQVIARY
-35 VKHLGRSAGVYRMM
+35 VKHLRAGPGVYRMI

-56 YVGKARNLKNR
+56 YVGKARSLKSR
-67 VQNYTRLGGH
+67 VQNYTRIGGH
-77 TNRIAAMIRA
+77 TNRIAAMIRS
-87 TAAMEFMNT
+87 TASMEFMNT

-131 IRRDQEAPQIS
+131 IRRDQEAPQIA

-149 LNGDYFGPF
+149 LTGDYFGPF

-180 SDNIYESR
+180 SDSVYESR

-207 IELEDYEKL
+207 IELEDYGKL
-216 VEEATAFLSGKS
+216 VEEATAFLSGKT
-228 DAVQRKLNTMMEDA
+228 DAVQRKLNAMMEEA
-242 ADKLEFERAAKY
+242 AEKLEFERAAKY

-259 ALAHVQAHQGINPHG
+259 ALAHVQAHQGINPRG

-285 KGGQTC
+285 EGGQTC
-291 IQVFFFRNGQ
+291 IQVFFFRNNQ

-312 DRSLSA
+312 DRSLSPG
-318 AEVLGSF
+318 EVLGSF

-333 ILPRCILLSEEVPEQ
+333 IVPRCILLSEEAPEQ

-361 KVEVVTPKR
+361 KVEVLTPKR

-377 EHAFHN
+377 EHAFQN

-403 GVANVFELERT
+403 GVATVFALERT

-453 KAADLTPG
+453 KTADLTPG
-461 DDFAMMHEVLT
+461 DDFAMMREVLT

-478 LKEHGLPAGD
+478 LKEHGLPAGETTVTE
-488 AAAAEGE
+488 AELATTPHPVLLPQGE
-495 QDDPAASPSP
+495 KERLL
-505 QPSPSGEGANRAR
+505 QPSPLAGRLCRTPGEGA
-518 KRVPFPDPHP
+518 PPP
-528 LADAVTA
+528 
-535 EWQGRQGELERD
+535 
-547 KDIESP
+547 
-553 ETLPSLSW
+553 LSW
-561 PGLSRPS
+561 PGLTQPS
-568 TPDLEEAV
+568 TETGDNDELGAEPEEAEIEDESE
-576 VALDGRL
+576 AL
-583 KGGHDDVEP
+583 
-592 DLIEGDGED
+592 
-601 DAEAQGGDVG
+601 GGDVG

-617 LIDGGAGQLSAVQ
+617 LIDGGAGQLSAAQ
-630 SVLAELGLHG
+630 AVLAELGLHG
-640 LAIAGIAKGPD
+640 LPLAGIAKGPD

-661 PGKPPFSLPPNDPVL
+661 PGKPAFSLPPNDPVL

-695 AKRKKAMTENSLDGI
+695 AKRKKAMSENSLDGI
-710 AGIGPTRKRALLKH
+710 PGIGPTRKRALLKH

-731 SRAGVSDLQA
+731 SRAGLSDLQA
-741 VTGISAAMAQQIYD
+741 VSGISAAMAHQIYD
-755 YFNDRK
+755 YFHDRK

>member
-1 MPDTED
+1 MADSEERIED
-7 TIEVSSSDLTPDG
+7 RPAAPAPEG
-20 AESMPETGAQVIARY
+20 ETGDAVSGPEAIARY
-35 VKHLGRSAGVYRMM
+35 VKHLGNGPGVYRML

-67 VQNYTRLGGH
+67 VQNYARLAGH
-77 TNRIAAMIRA
+77 NNRIAAMIRS
-87 TAAMEFMNT
+87 TVSMEFMNT
-96 GTEAEALLLEANLI
+96 ATEAEALLLEANLI

-131 IRRDQEAPQIS
+131 VRRDQEAPQIA

-149 LNGDYFGPF
+149 LKGDYYGPF

-165 RTINTLQRAFLLRTC
+165 RTINTLQRAFLLRSC
-180 SDNIYESR
+180 SDSVYESR

-196 IKRCAAPCTRE
+196 IKRCSAPCTRE
-207 IELEDYEKL
+207 ISLEDYAKL
-216 VEEATAFLSGKS
+216 VDEAETFLKGKT
-228 DAVQRKLNTMMEDA
+228 DAVQKKLNALMAEA
-242 ADKLEFERAAKY
+242 AEKLEFERAAKY

-259 ALAHVQAHQGINPHG
+259 ALAHIQAHQGINPQG

-285 KGGQTC
+285 EGGQTC
-291 IQVFFFRNGQ
+291 IQVFFFRCSQ

-312 DRSLSA
+312 DRSLSEG
-318 AEVLGSF
+318 EVLGSF

-333 ILPRCILLSEEVPEQ
+333 IVPRCVLLSCEVPEQ

-361 KVEVVTPKR
+361 KVDVLTPKR
-370 AEKRELV
+370 GEKRELV
-377 EHAFHN
+377 DHAAQN

-403 GVANVFELERT
+403 AVGEVFGLERT

-429 NAVGAMIVAGP
+429 NAVGGMIVAGP

-453 KAADLTPG
+453 KTEGLTPG
-461 DDFAMMHEVLT
+461 DDFGMMREVLT

-478 LKEHGLPAGD
+478 LKEHGLPAG
-488 AAAAEGE
+488 ET
-495 QDDPAASPSP
+495 AASDEAHYPSP
-505 QPSPSGEGANRAR
+505 CPSPNGRGDANSEVAAYPLSHGERAGVR
-518 KRVPFPDPHP
+518 G
-528 LADAVTA
+528 DA
-535 EWQGRQGELERD
+535 
-547 KDIESP
+547 
-553 ETLPSLSW
+553 
-561 PGLSRPS
+561 
-568 TPDLEEAV
+568 LEEE
-576 VALDGRL
+576 ALTL
-583 KGGHDDVEP
+583 EP
-592 DLIEGDGED
+592 LENGIEDES
-601 DAEAQGGDVG
+601 EAQGGDVG
-611 AWPDLV
+611 AWPDLL
-617 LIDGGAGQLSAVQ
+617 LIDGGAGQLSATRE
-630 SVLAELGLHG
+630 VLDALGLHG

-661 PGKPPFSLPPNDPVL
+661 PGKPPFSLAPNDPVL

-695 AKRKKAMTENSLDGI
+695 AKRKKAMSETSLDDI
-710 AGIGPTRKRALLKH
+710 PGIGPARKRALLRH

-731 SRAGVSDLQA
+731 SRAGLPDLQA
-741 VTGISAAMAQQIYD
+741 VAGISEAMAQQIYD
-755 YFNDRK
+755 YFHGGK

>member
-7 TIEVSSSDLTPDG
+7 TVEVSSGELTTDG
-20 AESMPETGAQVIARY
+20 GESTPETGAKVIARY
-35 VKHLGRSAGVYRMM
+35 VKHLGTGPGVYRMM
-49 DKAGEVI
+49 DRAGEVI

-77 TNRIAAMIRA
+77 TNRIAAMIRS
-87 TAAMEFMNT
+87 TASMEFMNT

-142 KHRGART
+142 KHRGSRT
-149 LNGDYFGPF
+149 LTGDYFGPF

-180 SDNIYESR
+180 SDNVYESR

-196 IKRCAAPCTRE
+196 IKRCAAPCTGE
-207 IELEDYEKL
+207 IELDDYGKL

-228 DAVQRKLNTMMEDA
+228 DAVQRKLNALMEEA
-242 ADKLEFERAAKY
+242 AEKLEFERAAKY

-259 ALAHVQAHQGINPHG
+259 ALAHVQAHQGINPRG

-285 KGGQTC
+285 EGGQTC
-291 IQVFFFRNGQ
+291 IQVFFFRNSQ

-325 ISQFYDDK
+325 IAQFYDDK
-333 ILPRCILLSEEVPEQ
+333 IVPRCILLSEEVPEQ

-403 GVANVFELERT
+403 GVAKVFGLERT
-414 PRRIEV
+414 PRRVEV

-453 KAADLTPG
+453 KAAGLTPG

-478 LKEHGLPAGD
+478 LKEHGLPAGE
-488 AAAAEGE
+488 ATSSESEGTGPISE
-495 QDDPAASPSP
+495 
-505 QPSPSGEGANRAR
+505 
-518 KRVPFPDPHP
+518 
-528 LADAVTA
+528 
-535 EWQGRQGELERD
+535 
-547 KDIESP
+547 
-553 ETLPSLSW
+553 SW
-561 PGLSRPS
+561 PGLTQPS
-568 TPDLEEAV
+568 METDESV

-583 KGGHDDVEP
+583 KGGHDEGVKEHGLPAGESARSDEMNPP
-592 DLIEGDGED
+592 DESWPGLTRPSMETDESVVALDGRLKDRHDEAALDPEDETED

-617 LIDGGAGQLSAVQ
+617 LIDGGAGQLSAAQ
-630 SVLAELGLHG
+630 GVLAELGLHG

-695 AKRKKAMTENSLDGI
+695 IKRKNAMAENSLDDI
-710 AGIGPTRKRALLKH
+710 PGIGPTRKRALLKH

-731 SRAGVSDLQA
+731 SRAGISDLQA
-741 VTGISAAMAQQIYD
+741 VAGISAAMAQQIYD
-755 YFNDRK
+755 YFQDRK